1 MARNPAEE
9 QKDQPSRTRARGPRP
24 PWLLPRRKRR
34 HSASPGS
41 ATVTLRTQ
49 RGSHKRSCVQGL
61 ESGRGGLNFPQA
73 PPGWGPAP
81 APPPS
86 GGLSHRPRG
95 PAGYLPQGTPR
106 TRRPPPGDPS
116 LPAAF
121 SRTSRPSSPKA
132 LGLVGKLEPSL
143 FLAAAEAAT
152 AAAEAGST
160 IETQETSSGSNAR
173 NAGILEVHPALPAGL
188 AIPRVR
194 KLNYF
199 VPLPSYLDSLN

>member
-1 MARNPAEE
+1 MAPPKEEAEAFSLTGERHRDTANPTLVA
-9 QKDQPSRTRARGPRP
+9 QKVVRAGPRERP
-24 PWLLPRRKRR
+24 
-34 HSASPGS
+34 
-41 ATVTLRTQ
+41 
-49 RGSHKRSCVQGL
+49 RGSQLPAGASGL
-61 ESGRGGLNFPQA
+61 
-73 PPGWGPAP
+73 GPCA

-121 SRTSRPSSPKA
+121 SRTSRPSRPKA

-143 FLAAAEAAT
+143 FLAAAEAVA

-194 KLNYF
+194 KVNYF